1 MSPMTEE
8 SELNMAISVINA
20 MTPMERPAIP

>member
-8 SELNMAISVINA
+8 SELNMTILVIKE
-20 MTPMERPAIP
+20 MTPTERPAIP